1 MVYEPLFSWYLNT
14 FLDGIWTPFYT
25 WYLNPF
31 LHGIWT
37 PFFMV
42 FERLF
47 KWYLNHFLDG
57 IWWYLHPC
65 LDSIWIPFYTHAWYL
80 NHSLW
85 TWNFVV
91 LFPLSLIMM
100 FGRTWPTYIY
110 IYTDPD
116 PITFPII
123 VAPLS
128 SWVVILM
135 HKPPA
140 QPFSQFTMCLC
151 FSKLI
156 MPKWCWF
163 APDSAVLTW
172 EHIDGDW
179 QTLWARRNVQRNL
192 RPLSKFRKLG
202 SEPIEIVGL
211 DAAFQTIS
219 RGPCAT
225 LAAERTALRTS
236 GGGTLPKRSRLL
248 GIGPGSQQ
256 RPLRQCSPARG
267 RRNTGSAMHGSVS
280 KPPIPAG
287 AKALGMNGL
296 MSIYGTTWG
305 KGDSFIRQRSSNP
318 KGWTSI

>member
-47 KWYLNHFLDG
+47 KRYLNHFLDG

-110 IYTDPD
+110 IYRPWPYYISDHSCT
-116 PITFPII
+116 I
-123 VAPLS
+123 
-128 SWVVILM
+128 VILSCYP
-135 HKPPA
+135 HA
-140 QPFSQFTMCLC
+140 Q
-151 FSKLI
+151 
-156 MPKWCWF
+156 
-163 APDSAVLTW
+163 
-172 EHIDGDW
+172 
-179 QTLWARRNVQRNL
+179 
-192 RPLSKFRKLG
+192 
-202 SEPIEIVGL
+202 
-211 DAAFQTIS
+211 
-219 RGPCAT
+219 AT
-225 LAAERTALRTS
+225 
-236 GGGTLPKRSRLL
+236 
-248 GIGPGSQQ
+248 
-256 RPLRQCSPARG
+256 
-267 RRNTGSAMHGSVS
+267 
-280 KPPIPAG
+280 
-287 AKALGMNGL
+287 
-296 MSIYGTTWG
+296 GTTLLPIHNV
-305 KGDSFIRQRSSNP
+305 SVFFQAHHAQVMLICAR
-318 KGWTSI
+318 